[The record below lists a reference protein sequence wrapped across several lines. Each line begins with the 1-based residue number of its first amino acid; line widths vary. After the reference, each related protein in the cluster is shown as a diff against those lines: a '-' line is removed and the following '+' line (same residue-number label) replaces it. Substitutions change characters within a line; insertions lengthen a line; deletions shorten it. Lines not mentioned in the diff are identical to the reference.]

1 MFTILISQNGQILEL
16 YLISTNYGK
25 VCLPVKSVN
34 GNIGRGVKENYLLT
48 KEKKLINICIDWK
61 VETNEYIRSLNGY
74 GYMISYDK
82 WQKGI
87 TDIKSKKNC
96 MDGHPPHTNERLANS
111 NF

>member
-16 YLISTNYGK
+16 FLISTNYGK

-74 GYMISYDK
+74 DYMNDK
-82 WQKGI
+82 KEI

-111 NF
+111 NL